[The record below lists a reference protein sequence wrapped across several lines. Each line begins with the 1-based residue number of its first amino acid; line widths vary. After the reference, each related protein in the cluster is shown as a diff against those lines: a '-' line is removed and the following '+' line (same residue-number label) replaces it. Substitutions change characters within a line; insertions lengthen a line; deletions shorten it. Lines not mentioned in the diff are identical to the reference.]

1 MKNIFFIIILVFM
14 YCNLFAQPNQDAR
27 MLGLNGAYTTLAK
40 GYQCIGIN
48 PANLASYKTK
58 SANIFNMSMGLSTNS
73 LSIANYNAINGA
85 DLENTLAINY
95 FPKSEFYDIFGGKGI
110 RLIQILRI
118 PAPLLNFSTRH
129 IGLSTNLI
137 TNIDMG
143 IPNGF
148 VDLLLY
154 GNPFGKNISIDIEQF
169 IFIAEEMGFSYG
181 HSFKSFSAG
190 FTLKYILGLFYMG
203 MESIEEPYIITN
215 YTSLTGKNQYLI
227 QQAIGG
233 AGTGLDLGF
242 TTHESKDGYRFGIS
256 VINLLGKVEWTQDHF
271 MRSSLESTLEKSA
284 GDFYFRP
291 NEFMYV
297 NMTIDEMTGTNLDVI
312 YYEMYKVMPL
322 EAIETLDISSQD
334 STLLIPLSDG
344 TYLYP
349 SGGEYKL
356 NYLMGDGD
364 TTFTTTDNYNQF
376 SIGDN
381 NPFITRQPIYL
392 RMGISRRWE
401 GQAVVAADL
410 VTGFSDRFG
419 SSSSWRL
426 SIGTEITRFK
436 NKFLRLGYAFG
447 GLSKKSMSIGYGRQI
462 GNFYWDS
469 GISFNGGFSI
479 ETAKGIDIA
488 IGFTWQKM

>member
-1 MKNIFFIIILVFM
+1 
-14 YCNLFAQPNQDAR
+14 
-27 MLGLNGAYTTLAK
+27 
-40 GYQCIGIN
+40 
-48 PANLASYKTK
+48 
-58 SANIFNMSMGLSTNS
+58 
-73 LSIANYNAINGA
+73 
-85 DLENTLAINY
+85 
-95 FPKSEFYDIFGGKGI
+95 
-110 RLIQILRI
+110 
-118 PAPLLNFSTRH
+118 
-129 IGLSTNLI
+129 
-137 TNIDMG
+137 
-143 IPNGF
+143 
-148 VDLLLY
+148 
-154 GNPFGKNISIDIEQF
+154 
-169 IFIAEEMGFSYG
+169 
-181 HSFKSFSAG
+181 
-190 FTLKYILGLFYMG
+190 LGLFYMG
-203 MESIEEPYIITN
+203 MESIDTPFIT
-215 YTSLTGKNQYLI
+215 TDITGFTGQNQYLI

-233 AGTGLDLGF
+233 SGTGLDIGF
-242 TTHESKDGYRFGIS
+242 TTNKSKDGYRFGLS
-256 VINLLGKVEWTQDHF
+256 VINLLGTVKWTQKNF
-271 MRSSLESTLEKSA
+271 LRSFLIEKA
-284 GDFYFRP
+284 LIDTTGEFYLRP

-297 NMTIDEMTGTNLDVI
+297 NLTIDNMSAEDLEGI
-312 YYEMYKVMPL
+312 YFEMYKVMPL

-356 NYLMGDGD
+356 NYLIGDGD

-447 GLSKKSMSIGYGRQI
+447 GLSKKSMSIGYGRKI
-462 GNFYWDS
+462 GNLYWDF
-469 GISFNGGFSI
+469 GFSFNGGFSL
-479 ETAKGIDIA
+479 ETAKGFDFA
-488 IGFTWQKM
+488 FGLTRQLGKTKQEDK